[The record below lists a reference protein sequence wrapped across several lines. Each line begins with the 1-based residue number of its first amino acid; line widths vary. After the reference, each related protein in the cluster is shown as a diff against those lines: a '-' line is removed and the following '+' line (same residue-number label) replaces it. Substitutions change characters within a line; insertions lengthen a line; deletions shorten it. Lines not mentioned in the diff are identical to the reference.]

1 MLPRKT
7 TTFAEGLNV
16 NWVSPKFAR
25 PLNIGEAAGQF
36 SETGV
41 KRVAVSFSPTTGS
54 LVVVST
60 SPEGGVSGVG
70 PFFWS
75 AETRGSTNNPEKWCS
90 ACEEGGSCPGGLTT
104 QSSSQECAMG
114 TYVDKAL
121 CRECATGTYSNSR
134 QSSICTQCPEA
145 WSQQGWAQDRAKT
158 YCCPPSNGGICTQC
172 SNENACDAMVCNPNY
187 FDINGDV
194 ADGCEV
200 GCAAVTNGTCTA
212 CTTAAASGCTAVT
225 CATNAFDTN
234 GNATD
239 GCEAGCAAV
248 ANGACTACI
257 TAVVSGCTALNCN
270 PNYFDTNGEV
280 TDGCEDGCVATN
292 GICATCTSAVADGC
306 TSMGSCDLGFADHD
320 GSSSNGCEIDL
331 EKLQLTNE
339 KNILNNELQACLGNT
354 STLTNEKNILNNEL
368 QVCLGNT
375 TLGNQLSLCYQR
387 EQQLV
392 VDQNTLMA
400 QRDALI
406 LERNA
411 LTTLTEHL
419 QSQQVNMTLLNNG
432 LESEKNL
439 LKVERD
445 AYKHERDNLTVAKA
459 TLEQQFVLLNASLVR
474 LRSNADASSTNAVSS
489 PSSSESETRASTT
502 TVVTNSTK
510 ATNATCECNGKEEAL
525 VVDLSPSAVPLSS
538 FHLVLS
544 IAVVLFVAICIIV
557 VYYSCCRGHS
567 EEHTVVAP
575 VQHSPTGKFGYF
587 MEKHK
592 VKIQEAVNHD
602 HVVSVQNLSRTH
614 SRAKVKKIQAQRV
627 TASSRLQAR
636 IQARLRERKKK
647 SEAVKQ
653 KKVKKAKKAK
663 KSKKKKSKKDK

>member
-104 QSSSQECAMG
+104 QSSTLCAAG
-114 TYVDKAL
+114 KYVDKAL
-121 CRECATGTYSNSR
+121 CRECAMGTYSASST
-134 QSSICTQCPEA
+134 QSSTCLVCPQG
-145 WSQQGWAQDRAKT
+145 WSQEGWAQDRAKT

-172 SNENACDAMVCNPNY
+172 SNAQVCDAMVCNPNY
-187 FDINGDV
+187 FDINGD
-194 ADGCEV
+194 
-200 GCAAVTNGTCTA
+200 
-212 CTTAAASGCTAVT
+212 
-225 CATNAFDTN
+225 
-234 GNATD
+234 
-239 GCEAGCAAV
+239 
-248 ANGACTACI
+248 
-257 TAVVSGCTALNCN
+257 
-270 PNYFDTNGEV
+270 V

-306 TSMGSCDLGFADHD
+306 TSIGSCDLGFADHD

-331 EKLQLTNE
+331 EKLQLENDVLLLESE
-339 KNILNNELQACLGNT
+339 KTILNNET

-411 LTTLTEHL
+411 LRTLTEHL

-445 AYKHERDNLTVAKA
+445 AYKNERDNLTVAKA

-510 ATNATCECNGKEEAL
+510 ATNATCECNGREEAL

-575 VQHSPTGKFGYF
+575 VQHSPKGKFGYF
-587 MEKHK
+587 MEKHR
-592 VKIQEAVNHD
+592 VKITEQINHD